1 MTLSDPT
8 PTDLNSPANASL
20 WTQFRATL
28 RRWFASPSPTSAS
41 DFSFEPSEEEEGSFV
56 VAPCGYRIRVPRSDD
71 VHRSVGE
78 ILPSVREGL
87 ELVPPLPHAVV
98 ELLKEIQNP
107 TASSASVAQIAASD
121 PAMAASL
128 IRAVNA
134 ASMGMSRKIT
144 SVPEAVSYLGFSS
157 VKSLLLRLNLD
168 KTLASKSAATDDVS
182 DLWVHSLMVSYI
194 AESLA
199 RRVPGVDAG
208 FVSTFALL
216 HDIGKLIIQS
226 QFPEEAKALR
236 ASIAA
241 GGRESLLE
249 QEARIL
255 GADHAALGAQL
266 ASNWKLPADLVQAI
280 RWHHVPVRAF
290 EPGDPKPLHQAM
302 YLVQIANQ
310 LAKYCYVYDDHME
323 FDAIS
328 DAAYQSLDIATNLTA
343 LLDTGVCAAAS
354 RAIFLSEEGRDRS
367 PDSRRR
373 FLHLHRG
380 EEAARF
386 LDSLD
391 SSTPGTH
398 QVDVDNDL
406 CQSLFDSKI
415 AGDSALSQPATS
427 EGVQKLCAEVQARLD
442 AVESSADDRLALSL
456 VTKCILAGAIG
467 CEDAKLEASVRLD
480 AGRTRLAFRS
490 PGLSFAN
497 RFAPA
502 FDADA
507 ALLALESEL
516 ANVLNLNWFDSILT
530 STDGSI
536 LTFTTRAA

>member
-8 PTDLNSPANASL
+8 PTNLDPTPNAGI
-20 WTQFRATL
+20 WTRFRAML
-28 RRWFASPSPTSAS
+28 RRWFALPEGASVGDFTLEPT
-41 DFSFEPSEEEEGSFV
+41 EEEGSFV
-56 VAPCGYRIRVPRSDD
+56 VAPCGYRIRVPRADG
-71 VHRSVGE
+71 VHFSVGE

-87 ELVPPLPHAVV
+87 MLVPPLPHTVV

-107 TASSASVAQIAASD
+107 TASSASVARIASSD

-168 KTLASKSAATDDVS
+168 KTLAGKTAATDDVS

-199 RRVPGVDAG
+199 RRVPGVDVG
-208 FVSTFALL
+208 FVSTFGLL
-216 HDIGKLIIQS
+216 HDIGKLIIQK

-236 ASIAA
+236 ASIAS
-241 GGRESLLE
+241 GGPESVLE
-249 QEARIL
+249 REARIL

-280 RWHHVPVRAF
+280 RWHHIPERAF

-328 DAAYQSLDIATNLTA
+328 NGAYRSLDIATNLTA

-354 RAIFLSEEGRDRS
+354 RAIFLSEEGSDRS
-367 PDSRRR
+367 PNSKRR

-380 EEAARF
+380 EEAMRF
-386 LDSLD
+386 LGSLV
-391 SSTPGTH
+391 SSTPDTN
-398 QVDVDNDL
+398 QVDVDSER
-406 CQSLFDSKI
+406 CQSFFDPQTT
-415 AGDSALSQPATS
+415 ADSTFREPATS
-427 EGVQKLCAEVQARLD
+427 EGIEKLLAEVEARLV
-442 AVESSADDRLALSL
+442 ALQSSANDRLAFSL
-456 VTKCILAGAIG
+456 VSKCILAGSIG
-467 CEDAKLEASVRLD
+467 AGDAKLEASVRQD
-480 AGRTRLAFRS
+480 DGRTSVAFRS
-490 PGLSFAN
+490 AALSYAD
-497 RFAPA
+497 RFSRE
-502 FDADA
+502 FDAGA
-507 ALLALESEL
+507 ALLVLESEL

-536 LTFTTRAA
+536 LAFTTHAA